1 MALFEKEFFAMNP
14 NIIKKEMD
22 FPNIEF
28 LQTKYNFI
36 FPGRYTRYLAKDVIG

>member
-14 NIIKKEMD
+14 NIIKKEMV

-28 LQTKYNFI
+28 FTNYNFI
-36 FPGRYTRYLAKDVIG
+36 FPENILGTLQKM